1 MSDRQPFEGTPSPW
15 LITGD
20 LLIVGRDPF
29 NGELS
34 ALNRTPAGVVIADL
48 KASLR
53 PRAPDILDQLDS
65 QAIRMELAANARL
78 IMAGG
83 ALLCGCRTAY
93 EALAQSDFYG
103 PRRGRILAELKAAI
117 AAALSA
123 PLPAL
128 DEITKG
134 LQHGNL

>member
-1 MSDRQPFEGTPSPW
+1 MSVRQPFEGTPQPW
-15 LITGD
+15 LITED

-53 PRAPDILDQLDS
+53 PRDPDILAQLDS
-65 QAIRMELAANARL
+65 KAIRTELAANARL

-83 ALLCGCRTAY
+83 ALLSACRAAY
-93 EALAQSDFYG
+93 DALSQTDFYG
-103 PRRGRILAELKAAI
+103 PRRGRILTALKAAVD
-117 AAALSA
+117 AALLT

-128 DEITKG
+128 DDITKE
-134 LQHGNL
+134 LHHGNL

>member
-1 MSDRQPFEGTPSPW
+1 MSDRQPFEGTPQPW
-15 LITGD
+15 LITED

-53 PRAPDILDQLDS
+53 PRDPILAQLDS
-65 QAIRMELAANARL
+65 KAIRTELAANARL

-83 ALLCGCRTAY
+83 ALLCACRTAY